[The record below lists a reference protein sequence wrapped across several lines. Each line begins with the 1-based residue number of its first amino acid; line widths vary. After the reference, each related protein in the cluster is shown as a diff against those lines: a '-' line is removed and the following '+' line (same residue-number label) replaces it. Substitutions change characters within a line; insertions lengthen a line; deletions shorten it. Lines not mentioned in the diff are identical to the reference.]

1 LQLHFYS
8 SFVPLAILYK
18 GLNVTGTMTKTN
30 KIDMDAKKAAA
41 ARKETALRGKPL
53 EPSEPSQ
60 QGVER
65 TSRQQFL
72 AAKKAKEREK
82 KEGKLWHLLLGTKEK
97 KSQLEEDATAP
108 SKKAKMSKGKGIVVE
123 RDRSKTPT
131 VEELYHHLAKGVS
144 WVPTRFADTKMM
156 EELGIEEDV
165 RTMLKHMKM
174 ENFYFMAYPTHVE
187 PSCQFLATLEASFY
201 EVEHVR
207 QGWGKIKFKVNG
219 KNHFMSFKDIGAM
232 MGLEDNE
239 DPALPRF
246 KKLPTGVWRVISG
259 NPHATGHD
267 KNSTIRHP
275 AVRYLHRIL
284 VHTLYP
290 RKEPGT
296 VNEEELRLLYRAV
309 RDNVT
314 PEQLE
319 EFEEIDEMKFPTTD
333 VGVKIGHDGI
343 NV

>member
-1 LQLHFYS
+1 MARSNQ
-8 SFVPLAILYK
+8 K
-18 GLNVTGTMTKTN
+18 
-30 KIDMDAKKAAA
+30 DMDAKKAAA
-41 ARKETALRGKPL
+41 AKRETALRGKPL

-60 QGVER
+60 PGAER
-65 TSRQQFL
+65 TSRQQIL
-72 AAKKAKEREK
+72 AAKKAAEREK
-82 KEGKLWHLLLGTKEK
+82 REGKAVVSSSRDEGG
-97 KSQLEEDATAP
+97 EEPAP
-108 SKKAKMSKGKGIVVE
+108 SKKAKKSKGKGIAVE

-131 VEELYHHLAKGVS
+131 VEELYHHLANGVS

-165 RTMLKHMKM
+165 RTMLQHMKM
-174 ENFYFMAYPTHVE
+174 ESFYSMAYPTHVE

-207 QGWGKIKFKVNG
+207 QGWGKIRFKVNG
-219 KNHFMSFKDIGAM
+219 RNHFMSFKDIGAM

-239 DPALPRF
+239 DPTLPRF

-259 NPHATGHD
+259 NPHATSHD
-267 KNSTIRHP
+267 KNSAIRHP

-284 VHTLYP
+284 VHTFYP

-296 VNEEELRLLYRAV
+296 VNEKELRLLYRAV

-314 PEQLE
+314 PE
-319 EFEEIDEMKFPTTD
+319 
-333 VGVKIGHDGI
+333 
-343 NV
+343 